1 MQAQPRD
8 WKGALVNAQENTWV
22 WMAGAFC
29 ASLGLALA
37 AVAVSRH
44 KDFTIALAMSAR
56 VAFLFFW
63 PAYVGGALT
72 SLFGDVFLPLKR
84 RAREFGLAFAAALV
98 VHLGFVIRLC
108 VVGPAPSTQTF
119 VIFGVAAAFTYLLA
133 LLSIGRVRQALP
145 SKFWPPLR
153 AVAMNYIALA
163 FLLDFKH
170 FPLHDFRLGVQ
181 YLPFAALAILGPAL
195 KFAAWAQ
202 HYAKH
207 APIKLGRA
215 SSP

>member
-1 MQAQPRD
+1 MHAQPRD
-8 WKGALVNAQENTWV
+8 WKGALVNAQKNIWV

-37 AVAVSRH
+37 SVAISRH
-44 KDFTIALAMSAR
+44 RDFTIALAMSAR

-72 SLFGDVFLPLKR
+72 SLFGDVFLPLKQ

-108 VVGPAPSTQTF
+108 VVGPVPSTRTF
-119 VIFGVAAAFTYLLA
+119 IIFGVAAAFACLLA

-145 SKFWPPLR
+145 SRFWPPFR
-153 AVAMNYIALA
+153 FVAMNYIALA
-163 FLLDFKH
+163 FLIDFAH
-170 FPLHDFRLGVQ
+170 FPLHDFRLGLQ
-181 YLPFAALAILGPAL
+181 YLPFAVLAILGPAL

-202 HYAKH
+202 DHAKH
-207 APIKLGRA
+207 LPTKPRRA

>member
-1 MQAQPRD
+1 MQAQPREGTLASM
-8 WKGALVNAQENTWV
+8 KAQERTST

-37 AVAVSRH
+37 SVAVSRH
-44 KDFTIALAMSAR
+44 RDFTIALAMSAR

-72 SLFGDVFLPLKR
+72 SLFGDVFLPVKR
-84 RAREFGLAFAAALV
+84 RGRELGLAFAAAIL
-98 VHLGFVIRLC
+98 VHLGFVVRLC
-108 VVGPAPSTQTF
+108 VVGPEPATQTF
-119 VIFGVAAAFTYLLA
+119 VIFGVAAAFALLLA
-133 LLSIGRVRQALP
+133 LLSIGSVRRLLP
-145 SKFWPPLR
+145 SRVWPPLR
-153 AVAMNYIALA
+153 AAAMNYIAFA
-163 FLLDFKH
+163 FILDFVR
-170 FPLHDFRLGVQ
+170 FPAPDIRSAVL

-202 HYAKH
+202 SYAKR
-207 APIKLGRA
+207 APTSLGRA